1 MLKSIDIKYY
11 LCYNIDK
18 IRDTKHPHI
27 NKGVKIMTTEII
39 ISVSLA
45 SRRTGNYT
53 PSENA
58 YFTSVQGDIYDNFR
72 LPDGWSGAGH
82 EPKGIP
88 HRKAVTVSLPDFI
101 HAVPGGIR
109 SDYKATDGNVDLV
122 FAFVPA
128 IRVTG
133 SYDQAI
139 DFDQAIDE
147 ALKGLT
153 ITAPTASGKRE
164 EIPFEIVSV
173 SPLFDANQL

>member
-1 MLKSIDIKYY
+1 
-11 LCYNIDK
+11 
-18 IRDTKHPHI
+18 
-27 NKGVKIMTTEII
+27 MTTEII

-58 YFTSVQGDIYDNFR
+58 YFTVTQSDTYSNFF
-72 LPDGWSGAGH
+72 LPDGWNYAGH
-82 EPKGIP
+82 EPQGIP
-88 HRKAVTVSLPDFI
+88 HRKAVTISLPDFI
-101 HAVPGGIR
+101 HAGPGGIR
-109 SDYKATDGNVDLV
+109 SDYTATDGNADLV

-139 DFDQAIDE
+139 DE
-147 ALKGLT
+147 ALKWLT

-173 SPLFDANQL
+173 SPLFDAKQL

>member
-1 MLKSIDIKYY
+1 M
-11 LCYNIDK
+11 N
-18 IRDTKHPHI
+18 
-27 NKGVKIMTTEII
+27 TEII

-45 SRRTGNYT
+45 SRRTGNYA
-53 PSENA
+53 PAENA
-58 YFTSVQGDIYDNFR
+58 YFTSVQGDTYSNFR
-72 LPDGWSGAGH
+72 LPDGWNYAGH
-82 EPKGIP
+82 HPQGIP

-109 SDYKATDGNVDLV
+109 SDYKATDGNADLV

-139 DFDQAIDE
+139 DE

-153 ITAPTASGKRE
+153 ITAPTSSGKRE

-173 SPLFDANQL
+173 SPLFE

>member
-11 LCYNIDK
+11 LRYNIDK
-18 IRDTKHPHI
+18 IRDKTTHT
-27 NKGVKIMTTEII
+27 NKGENTMTTEII
-39 ISVSLA
+39 ITTSMA

-53 PSENA
+53 PAENA
-58 YFTSVQGDIYDNFR
+58 YFTSVEGDIYDNHR
-72 LPDGWSGAGH
+72 LPDGWSGAGFT
-82 EPKGIP
+82 PKDVP

-139 DFDQAIDE
+139 DE
-147 ALKGLT
+147 ALKWLT

-173 SPLFDANQL
+173 SPLFDAKQL

>member
-1 MLKSIDIKYY
+1 
-11 LCYNIDK
+11 
-18 IRDTKHPHI
+18 
-27 NKGVKIMTTEII
+27 MTTEII
-39 ISVSLA
+39 ITTELA
-45 SRRTGNYT
+45 TRRTGNYT

-58 YFTSVQGDIYDNFR
+58 YFTLEQLDTYRNFR
-72 LPDGWSGAGH
+72 LPDGWRYTGF
-82 EPKGIP
+82 EPQGEP

-109 SDYKATDGNVDLV
+109 SDYKATDGNADLV

-139 DFDQAIDE
+139 DE
-147 ALKGLT
+147 ALQGLT
-153 ITAPTASGKRE
+153 ITAPTSSGKRE

-173 SPLFDANQL
+173 SPLFD

>member
-1 MLKSIDIKYY
+1 
-11 LCYNIDK
+11 
-18 IRDTKHPHI
+18 
-27 NKGVKIMTTEII
+27 MTTEII
-39 ISVSLA
+39 ITIALA

-58 YFTSVQGDIYDNFR
+58 YFTVVQGDTYSNFR

-133 SYDQAI
+133 SYDK
-139 DFDQAIDE
+139 AIDE
-147 ALKGLT
+147 ALQALT

-164 EIPFEIVSV
+164 KIPFEIVSV
-173 SPLFDANQL
+173 SPLFD

>member
-1 MLKSIDIKYY
+1 
-11 LCYNIDK
+11 
-18 IRDTKHPHI
+18 
-27 NKGVKIMTTEII
+27 MTTEII

-58 YFTSVQGDIYDNFR
+58 YFTVTQSDTYSNFF
-72 LPDGWSGAGH
+72 LPVGWNYAGH
-82 EPKGIP
+82 EPQGIP
-88 HRKAVTVSLPDFI
+88 HRKAVTISLPDFI

-109 SDYKATDGNVDLV
+109 SDYKATDGNADLV

-133 SYDQAI
+133 SY
-139 DFDQAIDE
+139 DQAIDE

-173 SPLFDANQL
+173 SPLFDAKQL

>member
-1 MLKSIDIKYY
+1 
-11 LCYNIDK
+11 
-18 IRDTKHPHI
+18 
-27 NKGVKIMTTEII
+27 MTTEII
-39 ISVSLA
+39 ITTSMA

-53 PSENA
+53 PAENA
-58 YFTSVQGDIYDNFR
+58 YFTSVQGDTYSNFR
-72 LPDGWSGAGH
+72 LPEGWSGAGCS
-82 EPKGIP
+82 PKGVP

-109 SDYKATDGNVDLV
+109 SDYKATDGNADLV

-139 DFDQAIDE
+139 DQ

-153 ITAPTASGKRE
+153 ITAPTSSGKRE

-173 SPLFDANQL
+173 SPLFDSKQL